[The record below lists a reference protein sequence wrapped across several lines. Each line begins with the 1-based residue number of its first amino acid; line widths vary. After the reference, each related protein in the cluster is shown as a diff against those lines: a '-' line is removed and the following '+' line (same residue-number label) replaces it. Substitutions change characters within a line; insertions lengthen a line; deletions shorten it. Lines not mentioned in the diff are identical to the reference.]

1 MRRVLFW
8 ATVEGATKYGDDRT
22 RPVYVAAY
30 ENGGRGTVT
39 DYQYYAKYLRIACV
53 SPAYRL
59 RITYVSRC
67 FGYILVTPFIYFYT
81 FLVYIERL

>member
-53 SPAYRL
+53 SFAYRL
-59 RITYVSRC
+59 RIDCVSLTYHDV
-67 FGYILVTPFIYFYT
+67 LVTY
-81 FLVYIERL
+81 